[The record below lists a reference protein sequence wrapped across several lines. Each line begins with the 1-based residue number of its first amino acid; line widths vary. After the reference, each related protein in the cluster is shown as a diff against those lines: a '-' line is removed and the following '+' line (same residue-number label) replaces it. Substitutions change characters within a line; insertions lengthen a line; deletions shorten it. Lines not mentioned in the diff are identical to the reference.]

1 VKTLTNAVLIFVLCV
16 SASAQSA
23 SAGSASTLPEWESPR
38 VFGVNKEAP
47 HATLTP
53 YPNEASAKQRGN
65 SPFVQSLNGNW
76 KFHWV
81 KTPAERPVDFYKQS
95 YDVSS
100 WKEIPVPSNW
110 EMQGYGT
117 PIYTNITYPFKRN
130 APSVMGEPDD
140 HTWTAYTDRNPVGSY
155 RRTFTLPA
163 GWEGRQTFLNFD
175 GVNSAYYVWI
185 NGERVGYSEDS
196 RLPSEYNITKHLKR
210 GENTIAVE
218 VYRWCDG
225 SYMEDQDFWRM
236 SGIFRN
242 VTLISRAPIFIR
254 DFQVRTPFD
263 ANYRDANFVL
273 TAEISNVA
281 STAPSSL
288 EVQLHDADGKPV
300 FAPKVQKFSADAT
313 TKLTVERHVTG
324 PRQWSAELPNLYQL
338 LLVLRDAKGK
348 VIEVVPA
355 VIGFRQSEIKGNQIL
370 WNGKKLMIKGVNRHE
385 FDPDLGQVVTRE
397 RMVQDI
403 RLMKQNNINA
413 VRTSHYP
420 NVPEWY
426 ALCDEL
432 GLYVLDEANI
442 ESHGYDS
449 GAKQRI
455 SDSEDYTDAHV
466 DRYSRTIERDK
477 NHPSVIAFS
486 MGNEAGWGR
495 NFEAAKA
502 WAKEHH
508 PEFFVTYEPH
518 DSVHGDA
525 LSPMYVPPAEI
536 EGYYEQHGNGRPF
549 FEIEYAHAMGN
560 STGNFQKYWDVF
572 ERLPYAHGGFIWD
585 WVDQGIRRKGKNG
598 KDFYAYGGDFGDR
611 PNDDNFCTNGLV
623 SPDRDLHPGIY
634 EVKKAY
640 QPVKI
645 ELGKVEL
652 KGEHFGATIRV
663 LNKNLFRDLSFL
675 EGRWELLRKGG
686 EVVQQG
692 LLPTLQTRPG
702 GSSEV
707 ELPLGDF
714 GLGEAFINVTFSL
727 AEDMPWAP
735 KGHVMAWEQF
745 QIDSDRF
752 IGSQIGPP
760 IEPEHS
766 FPDQIPLLPLPGT
779 VTLTEAGDAYVF
791 SGGTVTAR
799 VGKKSGT
806 LESLES
812 GGRQFL
818 AGALVPNYWRA
829 PTDNDR
835 GNNMPIRQAVWK
847 DAGPN
852 RTLISLKADI
862 KVNKLTA
869 VFSIPAGDVE
879 QTVTYEMRY
888 GGALVVHSEIR
899 IKSTFVDMPRFGTQ
913 MQIAGDLRKIEWYG
927 RGPQENYWDRH
938 LGAAVGRYTSDVD
951 HFWYPNYTEPQETG
965 NRTETRWVTFTD
977 ASGNGIRI
985 KGQPL
990 VDFSAWPFA
999 MSELEHLDRPTRQG
1013 HDHPSEIEMS
1023 KDITVNVDYK
1033 QMGVGGDNSWGAL
1046 QHANY
1051 RLNDDHYEYG
1061 FTIEP
1066 LEGSRK

>member
-1 VKTLTNAVLIFVLCV
+1 LAGIQNCRKIVKSLTVAILALVLCIPAIAQLATV
-16 SASAQSA
+16 SSGPAS
-23 SAGSASTLPEWESPR
+23 PEWENPR
-38 VFGVNKEAP
+38 VFGVNKQAP

-53 YPNEASAKQRGN
+53 YPDEASALRRT
-65 SPFVQSLNGNW
+65 SSSFVQSLNGKW

-81 KTPAERPVDFYKQS
+81 RTPSERPADFYKPE

-130 APSVMGEPDD
+130 APRVMGEPDD

-155 RRTFTLPA
+155 RRTFTVPA
-163 GWEGRQTFLNFD
+163 GWEGRQTFLTFD

-196 RLPSEYNITKHLKR
+196 RLPSEYNITKYLKP

-242 VTLISRAPIFIR
+242 VTLVSRAPIFIR

-263 ANYRDANFVL
+263 ANYRDAPFLL
-273 TAEISNVA
+273 TAEVSNAA
-281 STAPSSL
+281 SPAPASL
-288 EVQLHDADGKPV
+288 EVQLFDSTGKPV
-300 FAPKVQKFSADAT
+300 FEPQVQKFSADGA
-313 TKLTVERHVTG
+313 TKLKVERHVAS
-324 PRQWSAELPNLYQL
+324 PRQWSAELPNLYRL
-338 LLVLRDAKGK
+338 LLTLRDANGR

-355 VIGFRQSEIKGNQIL
+355 MIGFRQSEIKGNQIL

-385 FDPDLGQVVTRE
+385 FDPDLGQVVRRE

-426 ALCDEL
+426 ELCDEF

-495 NFEAAKA
+495 NFEAARA
-502 WAKEHH
+502 WAKAHH
-508 PEFFVTYEPH
+508 PEFFVSYEPH
-518 DSVHGDA
+518 DSVHSDV
-525 LSPMYVPPAEI
+525 LSPMYVPPADI
-536 EGYYEQHGNGRPF
+536 ESYYKQHGNGRPF

-560 STGNFQKYWDVF
+560 STGNFQEYWDVF
-572 ERLPYAHGGFIWD
+572 ESLPYAHGGFIWD
-585 WVDQGIRRKGKNG
+585 WVDQGIRKKGKNG
-598 KDFYAYGGDFGDR
+598 KDFYAYGGDFGDK

-623 SPDRDLHPGIY
+623 SPDRDLHPGIF

-640 QPVKI
+640 QSI
-645 ELGKVEL
+645 KVEAVDGG
-652 KGEHFGATIRV
+652 KYAIR
-663 LNKNLFRDLSFL
+663 NKYLFRDLSFVRV
-675 EGRWELLRKGG
+675 EWELAKDGTVVESGVLPALDIPAGG
-686 EVVQQG
+686 EKVIA
-692 LLPTLQTRPG
+692 LPFRLTRTG
-702 GSSEV
+702 GEYFV
-707 ELPLGDF
+707 N
-714 GLGEAFINVTFSL
+714 INFKL
-727 AEDMPWAP
+727 AEDTSWGQKGDVVAWDQFPLSADPRMQQQIHAKVASLPSSKVVIRETEDAFILSN
-735 KGHVMAWEQF
+735 GHVVA
-745 QIDSDRF
+745 RL
-752 IGSQIGPP
+752 GKR
-760 IEPEHS
+760 
-766 FPDQIPLLPLPGT
+766 
-779 VTLTEAGDAYVF
+779 
-791 SGGTVTAR
+791 SGA
-799 VGKKSGT
+799 
-806 LESLES
+806 LESYEANGKPLIV
-812 GGRQFL
+812 GPL
-818 AGALVPNYWRA
+818 APNFWRS

-835 GNNMPIRQAVWK
+835 GNQMPDRQAIWK
-847 DAGPN
+847 DAASN
-852 RTLISLKADI
+852 R
-862 KVNKLTA
+862 KVTNASRIGKDT
-869 VFSIPAGDVE
+869 VRFSESIPVGDAT
-879 QTVTYEMRY
+879 QTIEYTMKDDGSIFVQ
-888 GGALVVHSEIR
+888 SEILLR
-899 IKSTFVDMPRFGTQ
+899 EKAVDMPRFGMQ
-913 MQIAGDLRKIEWYG
+913 MQIAGDLGKIEWYG

-965 NRTETRWVTFTD
+965 NRSDTRWVTFTD
-977 ASGNGIRI
+977 AKGAGIRI
-985 KGQPL
+985 TGFPV

-999 MSELEHLDRPTRQG
+999 MSELEHRDKPQRTG

-1023 KDITVNVDYK
+1023 KNITVNVDYK
-1033 QMGVGGDNSWGAL
+1033 QMGLGGDNSWGAL

-1051 RLNDDHYEYG
+1051 RLSDSHYEYS
-1061 FTIEP
+1061 FRIEP
-1066 LEGSRK
+1066 TEGDNR